1 MILNTAKLID
11 FLNFSRLKSFR
22 NPNNSF
28 FVYVQPIDE
37 LFFGKALSF
46 INHDSESSFYWNNPD
61 SSEIF
66 LAIDELLK
74 INEITQLEDL
84 NFISNKDDFQLER
97 IPEILVSIKFPS
109 NKAETIWQAFEHST
123 FFIPKFIFYQ
133 KEKSFYL
140 IIFSHST
147 ENKTGTIIIEEIEQ
161 RLKNII
167 SSKTKNQNQSKL
179 KILNQIK
186 YDEWEGMI
194 KHSLQKISEGNIRK
208 VVLSRYLDCEITN
221 APDLTLLTNKLKD
234 DYPASYLFIYRKSN
248 SIFLGASPE
257 KLFVINKKII
267 ETEALA
273 GTVKRGETDSADN
286 QLSDFLLND
295 KKELAEHNNVVEYI
309 LNTISEFADGIQFDK
324 PSIKKLKYVQHL
336 WTPINGTL
344 TGDPTIKS
352 IINRLHPT
360 PAVCGD
366 PKETALDI
374 INNLENYDRGLFTG
388 VLGWYSGDGFGEF
401 AVAIRSALI
410 KNNKVML
417 FAGCGIVEGSSPEK
431 EFYETELKLKSI
443 LSLFQH
449 EPAN

>member
-1 MILNTAKLID
+1 M
-11 FLNFSRLKSFR
+11 
-22 NPNNSF
+22 
-28 FVYVQPIDE
+28 QPIDE

-286 QLSDFLLND
+286 QLSEFLLND

>member
-1 MILNTAKLID
+1 MD
-11 FLNFSRLKSFR
+11 FLNFSRR
-22 NPNNSF
+22 NSSRNLNNSF

-37 LFFGKALSF
+37 VHFGKALSF
-46 INHDSESSFYWNNPD
+46 INHDSQSSFYWNNPD

-66 LAIDELLK
+66 LAIDELLN
-74 INEITQLEDL
+74 INAIIQPEDL

-97 IPEILVSIKFPS
+97 IPEIIVSIKFPS
-109 NKAETIWQAFEHST
+109 SKSGTIWQAFEHST

-140 IIFSHST
+140 IIFFHSA
-147 ENKTGTIIIEEIEQ
+147 EDKTSTKIIEEIDQ
-161 RLKNII
+161 RLEKII
-167 SSKTKNQNQSKL
+167 SSKTKNQNQSEL

-194 KHSLQKISEGNIRK
+194 KHSLQKIIEGNIRK

-221 APDLTLLTNKLKD
+221 APDLTILTNKLKD
-234 DYPASYLFIYRKSN
+234 DYPASYLFIYRKTN

-286 QLSDFLLND
+286 QLSEFLLND
-295 KKELAEHNNVVEYI
+295 KKELAEHINVVEYI
-309 LNTISEFADGIQFDK
+309 LNALSEFADGIQFDK

-336 WTPINGTL
+336 WTPIKGIL
-344 TGDPTIKS
+344 TGKPSIKS

-388 VLGWYSGDGFGEF
+388 VLGWYSNDGFGEF

-410 KNNKVML
+410 KNNKLML
-417 FAGCGIVEGSSPEK
+417 FAGCGIVKGSSPEK